1 LFADDALIS
10 GVFGSAP
17 LEQALPV
24 FRELHEALAMSLTVE
39 GLVAEGDTVV
49 ARYVER
55 GISQGP
61 FRGQPA
67 TGRTYELDAME
78 WFTLAAGRITR
89 RWGARDSAA
98 QARQLGW
105 VTDAIAQSW
114 KAVSGMDYSAY
125 NGVKLCEVG
134 EGEQPDSDGQMND

>member
-1 LFADDALIS
+1 VSEAERNKGVVLAYVEAMNGHDVEALRRLFADDALIS

-39 GLVAEGDTVV
+39 GVVAEGDTVV
-49 ARYVER
+49 ARYIER
-55 GISQGP
+55 GSSLGP

-78 WFTLAAGRITR
+78 WFTLADGRITR

-105 VTDAIAQSW
+105 
-114 KAVSGMDYSAY
+114 
-125 NGVKLCEVG
+125 
-134 EGEQPDSDGQMND
+134 

>member
-1 LFADDALIS
+1 MSEAERNKGVVLAYVEAMNGHDVEALRRLFADDALIS

-24 FRELHEALAMSLTVE
+24 FRELHEALAMSITVE

-49 ARYVER
+49 ARYFER
-55 GISQGP
+55 GISQGS

-105 VTDAIAQSW
+105 
-114 KAVSGMDYSAY
+114 
-125 NGVKLCEVG
+125 
-134 EGEQPDSDGQMND
+134 